1 MKRHVW
7 GSRRYLISLGTYICI
22 GSALAL
28 IVYQVDSNAWH
39 GVDAERF
46 HQMARLIIDGASP
59 YVHFTDPKPPLLF
72 FVVALMDWIGAST
85 GSLDLPVMTGIY
97 VLCAFLI
104 FHIGNS
110 DYGVITGYTSGLLF
124 LTAGTLVQGYLL
136 FSEPF
141 ALLFLLLAF
150 LLIRERWLIAAGVCI
165 GLAIG
170 FKQYALIGIVPLV
183 YYLWAQGDTRYHRLL
198 VPALVAVI
206 LPFLAT
212 SLLYGYDVTL
222 SALSWTFGIGPAYVM
237 GQTIAD
243 IPNYRANGLF
253 SFAVNLIA
261 SVTMVF
267 PTLIL
272 AIVSVIRRGLR
283 SPSEWMIALFALMLG
298 GTIFIR
304 QYLHYWI
311 LILPFLVLL
320 VCREFADEA
329 HDTQDSIL

>member
-7 GSRRYLISLGTYICI
+7 RSRSFLISLGTYICI
-22 GSALAL
+22 GTALAL
-28 IVYQVDSNAWH
+28 IVHQVDSNAWS

-46 HQMARLIIDGASP
+46 HQMARLIIDGGTP
-59 YVHFTDPKPPLLF
+59 YLHFTDPKPPLLF

-85 GSLDLPVMTGIY
+85 GSLDLPVMTGIF

-110 DYGVITGYTSGLLF
+110 DYGFIAGYSSGLLF

-170 FKQYALIGIVPLV
+170 FKQYALFGVVPLV
-183 YYLWAQGDTRYHRLL
+183 YYLWAQGETRYCRFF
-198 VPALVAVI
+198 VPALVAAI

-212 SLLYGYDVTL
+212 YLVYGHNATL
-222 SALSWTFGIGPAYVM
+222 SALSWTFGIGPAYVV

-243 IPNYRANGLF
+243 IPNYRADTLF

-267 PTLIL
+267 PTLFL
-272 AIVSVIRRGLR
+272 AIVSCDPKGLAFSVRMDDCTLCPHAGRNHLHSTVPSLLDPHSPVSCHPCLPRVRG
-283 SPSEWMIALFALMLG
+283 
-298 GTIFIR
+298 
-304 QYLHYWI
+304 
-311 LILPFLVLL
+311 
-320 VCREFADEA
+320 
-329 HDTQDSIL
+329 

>member
-1 MKRHVW
+1 
-7 GSRRYLISLGTYICI
+7 
-22 GSALAL
+22 
-28 IVYQVDSNAWH
+28 
-39 GVDAERF
+39 
-46 HQMARLIIDGASP
+46 
-59 YVHFTDPKPPLLF
+59 
-72 FVVALMDWIGAST
+72 
-85 GSLDLPVMTGIY
+85 
-97 VLCAFLI
+97 
-104 FHIGNS
+104 
-110 DYGVITGYTSGLLF
+110 
-124 LTAGTLVQGYLL
+124 
-136 FSEPF
+136 
-141 ALLFLLLAF
+141 
-150 LLIRERWLIAAGVCI
+150 
-165 GLAIG
+165 
-170 FKQYALIGIVPLV
+170 
-183 YYLWAQGDTRYHRLL
+183 
-198 VPALVAVI
+198 VPALIAVI

-212 SLLYGYDVTL
+212 SLLYGYDVTT
-222 SALSWTFGIGPAYVM
+222 SALSWTFGIGPAYVT